1 MTLRERDFTEGL
13 DCEDALLKSVDLSTA
28 HGLSAS
34 V

>member
-13 DCEDALLKSVDLSTA
+13 DCEDVLLKRVALSTA
-28 HGLSAS
+28 HRLRAS